1 MRVDGKLTRKFPW
14 TKKAQNGWLVRWLLS
29 NISSSRNT
37 VIKKPYPY
45 RPNPNPKHNRAPPKR
60 KCVVNMNNS
69 DTNNEQ
75 FDGDR
80 DEFDETTT
88 ISSRKVCVHQSSVY
102 SIAHISIYPQVSQAH
117 PRARIMKTS
126 DRTSR
131 DNNNSAS
138 DTDEEPETEASD
150 SSSDD
155 CSDVDEDDGSKDS
168 GT

>member
-1 MRVDGKLTRKFPW
+1 MRVEGKLTRKFPW

-88 ISSRKVCVHQSSVY
+88 ISSRKVCVHQSSAY
-102 SIAHISIYPQVSQAH
+102 SIAHLNIS
-117 PRARIMKTS
+117 TGL
-126 DRTSR
+126 
-131 DNNNSAS
+131 
-138 DTDEEPETEASD
+138 
-150 SSSDD
+150 SSS
-155 CSDVDEDDGSKDS
+155 SSSSHNESIRPYFS
-168 GT
+168 RQ